1 MARDYVAY
9 LERGARIIAVV
20 IDKPSQNAAM
30 AEKLALPFPIL
41 SDPEGTA
48 TIKPF
53 DVWDAKGRMSK
64 PATIVIA
71 PDGSEVYRY
80 VGVDLVDR
88 PVHEEALE
96 AVAGLALPAIAEPVE
111 TVQTV
116 DAKPG
121 PRALNTRELNLYM
134 RGVRSSTNELSQR
147 LHDAWDREECAR
159 TFRMAERFIAALAE
173 TDRLLKRRLG

>member
-1 MARDYVAY
+1 MARDYASY
-9 LERGARIIAVV
+9 LDRGARIVAIV

-30 AEKLALPFPIL
+30 VEKLALPFPIL
-41 SDPEGTA
+41 SDPDGEVM
-48 TIKPF
+48 IKPF
-53 DVWDAKGRMSK
+53 DIWDARGRMSK

-96 AVAGLALPAIAEPVE
+96 AVAGLALPPIAEPVE
-111 TVQTV
+111 TVRTV
-116 DAKPG
+116 NAEAG
-121 PRALNTRELNLYM
+121 QRALNTKELSLYM
-134 RGVRSSTNELSQR
+134 RGVRSSTNELSER

-159 TFRMAERFIAALAE
+159 TFRMAERFIASLAE
-173 TDRLLKRRLG
+173 TDRVVKRSRD